1 MLDEARKSYEGDLP
15 KTEKPTESIL
25 FTDFMREWLG
35 MIKSSVEMSTYGS
48 YSFIVEKRIIPYFE
62 DKNIEPFERRLIEL
76 RASQDKNRMCAEK
89 AIAQIIWT
97 LYM

>member
-62 DKNIEPFERRLIEL
+62 DKNILL
-76 RASQDKNRMCAEK
+76 
-89 AIAQIIWT
+89 T
-97 LYM
+97 